1 MTLCPVVSGSRLA
14 EDEVVLTE
22 DLTVLAGLDRVQGP
36 GFKIDQ
42 DGPGDVLASR
52 GIVEEDIDAIQLK
65 IRISVVSSGGAD
77 AVLLGDDLP
86 ELGPDLVA
94 ALAHLDVDDFSHLED
109 RFKVENLR
117 LEVEVLLLSILSTT
131 TLKEMTDIH
140 LAVLV
145 KRVKHKSDQ
154 KRQNFKTS

>member
-36 GFKIDQ
+36 GLKIDQ
-42 DGPGDVLASR
+42 NGPGDVLASR
-52 GIVEEDIDAIQLK
+52 SIIVEDIDAIQLK

-94 ALAHLDVDDFSHLED
+94 ALAHLDVDDFSHLDD

-117 LEVEVLLLSILSTT
+117 LEVKVLLLSSLSATT
-131 TLKEMTDIH
+131 I
-140 LAVLV
+140 
-145 KRVKHKSDQ
+145 
-154 KRQNFKTS
+154 N

>member
-36 GFKIDQ
+36 GLKIDQ

-52 GIVEEDIDAIQLK
+52 GIVVEDIDAIQLK

-94 ALAHLDVDDFSHLED
+94 ALAHLDVDDFSHLES
-109 RFKVENLR
+109 RFKVENIQL
-117 LEVEVLLLSILSTT
+117 EVLLLSSLSTT
-131 TLKEMTDIH
+131 TLNKLTNTSPSKETI
-140 LAVLV
+140 
-145 KRVKHKSDQ
+145 RQTQ
-154 KRQNFKTS
+154 K